1 MAKYKQIRRNGRWI
15 TVDESG
21 KEVGVG
27 QGYLRDV
34 ARSIR
39 DIGVYSDKTDKQGNP
54 LTIRQAKDQASTPKP
69 KPKPK
74 PKPAPSDSSN
84 SKPKP
89 KPKPAPAE
97 VKPSTPSVRASEQRT
112 TTTRP
117 PAAKSE
123 SKADSKP
130 AAKASETYREGGKG
144 LYQGTQE
151 YRDKVGGS
159 GNPLLERFKKDM
171 NSKED
176 LDKAQ
181 EKAKQESLASS
192 KNKKLSDQAQN
203 QLKINKAKEEDAS
216 ADNAFKRS
224 RQDVTALSNR
234 ATLKNYGGY
243 PGAPETESEP
253 KKKDVSDVS
262 NPKNKPHPKAVWRKD
277 LKRWVV
283 NK

>member
-1 MAKYKQIRRNGRWI
+1 MAPKRKKEEEDLVKRALKIGARLGKRV
-15 TVDESG
+15 VDNL
-21 KEVGVG
+21 KPNLLGV
-27 QGYLRDV
+27 RV
-34 ARSIR
+34 P
-39 DIGVYSDKTDKQGNP
+39 NP
-54 LTIRQAKDQASTPKP
+54 VSKAIKNRPKVDSSRYDMDSEPP
-69 KPKPK
+69 KGPNRI
-74 PKPAPSDSSN
+74 KPAE
-84 SKPKP
+84 KQA
-89 KPKPAPAE
+89 AP
-97 VKPSTPSVRASEQRT
+97 TPERGARQET

-130 AAKASETYREGGKG
+130 TPKASETYKDGGKG

-151 YRDKVGGS
+151 YREKIGGS

-192 KNKKLSDQAQN
+192 KNKKLSDQAQK
-203 QLKINKAKEEDAS
+203 QLKINKAKEENAS

-243 PGAPETESEP
+243 SGAPETESEP
-253 KKKDVSDVS
+253 KPRPVSNVSD
-262 NPKNKPHPKAVWRKD
+262 PKNKPHPKAVWRKD

>member
-1 MAKYKQIRRNGRWI
+1 MAPKRKKEEDLVKGALKIGRGLAKRVTDNLKPNLLGVRVPNPVSKAIKNRPKVNHSNYDGIDEKPPAGRNQ
-15 TVDESG
+15 V
-21 KEVGVG
+21 K
-27 QGYLRDV
+27 
-34 ARSIR
+34 
-39 DIGVYSDKTDKQGNP
+39 
-54 LTIRQAKDQASTPKP
+54 
-69 KPKPK
+69 
-74 PKPAPSDSSN
+74 
-84 SKPKP
+84 
-89 KPKPAPAE
+89 PAE
-97 VKPSTPSVRASEQRT
+97 VKPTQPPIRASEQRT

-123 SKADSKP
+123 SKANSKP

-262 NPKNKPHPKAVWRKD
+262 NPKNKPHPNAVWRKD

>member
-1 MAKYKQIRRNGRWI
+1 MAPKRKKEEDLTQGALKIGKRLAKRVTDNLKPNLLGVRIPNPVSKTIKNRPNVNYSNYDGI
-15 TVDESG
+15 DE
-21 KEVGVG
+21 
-27 QGYLRDV
+27 
-34 ARSIR
+34 
-39 DIGVYSDKTDKQGNP
+39 
-54 LTIRQAKDQASTPKP
+54 KP
-69 KPKPK
+69 PAGPNRV
-74 PKPAPSDSSN
+74 KPAEKQPT
-84 SKPKP
+84 KPP
-89 KPKPAPAE
+89 I
-97 VKPSTPSVRASEQRT
+97 SASEQKT

-123 SKADSKP
+123 SKP

-159 GNPLLERFKKDM
+159 GNPLLERFKRDM

-192 KNKKLSDQAQN
+192 KNKKLSDQAQT

-243 PGAPETESEP
+243 SGAPETESEP
-253 KKKDVSDVS
+253 KKKSVSDVS